1 MHLLENTAMYYI
13 DAVDI
18 SSQKR
23 ENLTELLFE
32 TYSCSK
38 LILGYRPLL
47 ASLYYTST
55 FTNDSD
61 ITAVVIDI
69 AKSTKITPIVYL
81 LNLML

>member
-1 MHLLENTAMYYI
+1 MHLLENTALYYI

-18 SSQKR
+18 SPQKR

-32 TYSCSK
+32 TYSCPK

-55 FTNDSD
+55 FTKDGD
-61 ITAVVIDI
+61 VTGVVIDL
-69 AKSTKITPIVYL
+69 AKSTKITPIVFHFAL
-81 LNLML
+81 